1 MDKEQNHDNTYKI
14 KTKEIG
20 KVILLSI
27 LWIVLL
33 FLSFLTYY
41 AIPAVIFISWMIIAW
56 MIKVFKKEDDTKGS
70 GYDRDF

>member
-14 KTKEIG
+14 KKKEIG

-27 LWIVLL
+27 LWVVLL
-33 FLSFLTYY
+33 VLSFLTYY
-41 AIPAVIFISWMIIAW
+41 AIPAVILITWIIIAW
-56 MIKVFKKEDDTKGS
+56 IVKSFKGDRDKGS